1 MSRVKKFEVGD
12 KCLKQSKQ
20 SGSVLVTTILLVLVL
35 SCMVGVGIHFA
46 KMQSDVAQ
54 IKRGASNPYYL
65 AESAIKLQLE
75 KMNTFI
81 EVKWPVILEE
91 YIRPQCVKQ
100 LIDHEKGVYYDS
112 DQKELVLDERLIKE
126 VRNQI
131 YKTLCEEFVDGK
143 TRTYYEVPCDDQLHD
158 STTKVELSI
167 MNLDEE
173 NKKFSKERLII
184 RAIAQT
190 KDHKKSYNKLTLEA
204 VLLIYLPDE
213 FAGKLHEYYEL
224 KEDRIPD
231 LLKNGVLC
239 YSDVLVRNSGKL
251 YVEGDLCVGGKVEDM
266 DGTLGGIVVSEGGK
280 MVCLGNAYCT
290 RNVLAVGGE
299 EAGYEKTQIEISDDV
314 IAHSMEI
321 KEQAKESVEEDK
333 ETVQN
338 VSIQIGKNA
347 MLDEEVKINRESS
360 LCKIEVGETLF
371 MAGAELDEQGMKG
384 HMTLMRSLLFSGN
397 LVGMTTPSRFEEV
410 IDLNELPQEAHPWS
424 YSTPIEVVSSSHSRV
439 KVSRF
444 YVDEGS
450 GYKPYPTLIINPRPE
465 VVLRIE
471 AEEEKDTFR
480 GWIISAGPVKI
491 GKGIR
496 IEGGLIIGGPQMS
509 IMGSSEEIVQNEGL
523 VVEEGQVNICY
534 DPDVIKELLHQ
545 PIKEQVLFRKILDAL
560 YLTGYC
566 YRSKVPC
573 HTGESCSGCKRCGG
587 TAAILDKQGVNTQ
600 AALEYSDQSVLEVD
614 IQDFCLELES
624 IKQI

>member
-1 MSRVKKFEVGD
+1 
-12 KCLKQSKQ
+12 
-20 SGSVLVTTILLVLVL
+20 
-35 SCMVGVGIHFA
+35 MVGVEIHFV

-75 KMNTFI
+75 KMNAFI

-91 YIRPQCVKQ
+91 YITPQCIEQ
-100 LIDHEKGVYYDS
+100 LIHHEKGVYYDS
-112 DQKELVLDERLIKE
+112 EQKELALDDSLIKE

-131 YKTLCEEFVDGK
+131 YKKLCEEFVDGK
-143 TRTYYEVPCDDQLHD
+143 TRTYYEVPCDDLFHD

-184 RAIAQT
+184 RATAQT
-190 KDHKKSYNKLTLEA
+190 KDHKKSYNKLTLEGM
-204 VLLIYLPDE
+204 IFIHFPDE
-213 FAGKLHEYYEL
+213 LEGKLHEYYEL

-251 YVEGDLCVGGKVEDM
+251 YVEGDLCVGGKVEDTE
-266 DGTLGGIVVSEGGK
+266 GTLGGIVVSDGGK

-290 RNVLAVGGE
+290 RNVLVVGGA
-299 EAGYEKTQIEISDDV
+299 EADCEKTQIEISDDV

-321 KEQAKESVEEDK
+321 KERANESMEEDEK
-333 ETVQN
+333 AVQN
-338 VSIQIGKNA
+338 VRIQIGQNA
-347 MLDEEVKINRESS
+347 MLDEEVKVNGESS
-360 LCKIEVGETLF
+360 LYKIEVGEKF
-371 MAGAELDEQGMKG
+371 SISGSELDEEMNG
-384 HMTLMRSLLFSGN
+384 HVSLMRSLLFSGN
-397 LVGMTTPSRFEEV
+397 LVGMVAPTRFEEV
-410 IDLNELPQEAHPWS
+410 IDLNELPQEAYLWS
-424 YSTPIEVVSSSHSRV
+424 YSTPIEVVSSSHSRI
-439 KVSRF
+439 KVSEF

-450 GYKPYPTLIINPRPE
+450 SYKPYPTLIINPRPE

-471 AEEEKDTFR
+471 AEEEKNTFR

-509 IMGSSEEIVQNEGL
+509 ILGSSLSSEESVQNEGL
-523 VVEEGQVNICY
+523 VVEEGDVNICY
-534 DPDVIKELLHQ
+534 DSDVIEELLHQ
-545 PIKEQVLFRKILDAL
+545 PIKDQVLFRRILDAL
-560 YLTGYC
+560 YLTGYG
-566 YRSKVPC
+566 YRSKAPC
-573 HTGESCSGCKRCGG
+573 HTGESCSGCKRCGR
-587 TAAILDKQGVNTQ
+587 TAAILDKQGSNTQ
-600 AALEYSDQSVLEVD
+600 AALEYSEQSILEMD